1 MANLTAV
8 IVPAKVLKDGRHKI
22 RISVSHNGKTR
33 YIVTDIVVDSAREFS
48 NGRVVRRHD
57 AGYLNTKLG
66 KLLSRYQ
73 ETLDEIEAA
82 NCLSCEE
89 LVEWI
94 KTNAYQKH
102 ISIREVYDEY
112 LSNTSAKPSS
122 INNYKYSWNAV
133 SALINPDLPIETVS
147 HLTVTK
153 IIAELKKRKLKNGTI
168 GNYLTFFKTLIK
180 YAVSVGYVEFKRDPF
195 FGFTKPKADIRQ
207 SWISIE
213 DVKLIRDY
221 EPIKA
226 NLKFY
231 KDMFMLSYYL
241 GGINLRDILKIKF
254 DVASRKISYIRS
266 KVEGRVTRPV
276 EFYMPDE
283 AVTIISRYISE
294 SGYLR
299 YKKLKPHRI
308 LVIATYNMQRI
319 ARILNIDNLVFYSAR
334 KSFNQH
340 AFELGIPDG
349 VRDYLLGHS
358 TGKNGSSLLHYQY
371 VTPQMATDA
380 LRKVLD
386 NLK

>member
-33 YIVTDIVVDSAREFS
+33 YIVTDIIVDSAREFS

-73 ETLDEIEAA
+73 ETLDEIEASS
-82 NCLSCEE
+82 CLSCEE

-94 KTNAYQKH
+94 KSNATQKH
-102 ISIREVYDEY
+102 ISIKEVYEEY
-112 LSNTSAKPSS
+112 ITQSSARPSTIKFYITS
-122 INNYKYSWNAV
+122 WRAV
-133 SALINPDLPIETVS
+133 SSLINTDLPMETVS
-147 HLTVTK
+147 HLTVAK
-153 IIAELKKRKLKNGTI
+153 ILSELKKKNLKNSTI
-168 GNYLTFFKTLIK
+168 SNILTFFKTLIK

-195 FGFTKPKADIRQ
+195 FGVTRPKPDIRQ
-207 SWISIE
+207 SWISVE
-213 DVKLIRDY
+213 EVKLIRDY
-221 EPIKA
+221 EPNRP

-241 GGINLRDILKIKF
+241 GGINLRDILTIKF

-266 KVEGRVTRPV
+266 KVEGRVIIPV
-276 EFYMPDE
+276 EFDMPDE
-283 AVTIISRYISE
+283 AVKIISTYISDQ
-294 SGYLR
+294 GFVQYRKTTVQRL
-299 YKKLKPHRI
+299 LTT
-308 LVIATYNMQRI
+308 ATYNMQRI
-319 ARILNIDNLVFYSAR
+319 ASILNIDNLVFYSAR

-358 TGKNGSSLLHYQY
+358 TGKSGSSLLHYQY